1 MYKLKD
7 WPLFY
12 ILPNRLGER
21 CESSQGSWSSQRR
34 NEKRKDNHAP
44 VFVYIRAT
52 AGKIIHITRV
62 VLAFNRR
69 SVTHAK
75 NKSTVPHVAVL
86 EIKTYR
92 VSKWGPFRTSDRVIN
107 SDKFSVITNILHAGV
122 TRHVLHVSAWC
133 FTTSGA
139 NGVWRLWDSQTKQKF
154 VLLFC
159 RDNSSFVC

>member
-21 CESSQGSWSSQRR
+21 CESSQGSWSSQRM
-34 NEKRKDNHAP
+34 NKKRKDSHAP

-52 AGKIIHITRV
+52 AWKIIHITRV

-75 NKSTVPHVAVL
+75 NRSTAPHVVVIMRAFPHQRQS
-86 EIKTYR
+86 Y
-92 VSKWGPFRTSDRVIN
+92 WFRQIFCYHQHFTSADGLLRL
-107 SDKFSVITNILHAGV
+107 DKIWPRWTNLLTH
-122 TRHVLHVSAWC
+122 RRQNL
-133 FTTSGA
+133 FRFKL
-139 NGVWRLWDSQTKQKF
+139 WRID
-154 VLLFC
+154 
-159 RDNSSFVC
+159 